1 MSFSLA
7 SAIFQRVQ
15 LFYGLGGKFNLVL
28 VYSVFFTVAIDLSFE
43 ILMHGD
49 GYETRE
55 VFLFLVFVCIFGLD
69 DAQNTSIS
77 EKITNQ
83 IFRLKYAQHLDELV
97 LDPERDKELR

>member
-15 LFYGLGGKFNLVL
+15 LFYGLEGKFNLVL
-28 VYSVFFTVAIDLSFE
+28 VYSVFFTIEIDLSFE

-55 VFLFLVFVCIFGLD
+55 VFLFLDVFVCIFGLD

-83 IFRLKYAQHLDELV
+83 IF
-97 LDPERDKELR
+97 